1 MIDQLKEKNIAIE
14 NLISALN
21 NIDHQYLNMKYDR
34 IVGGFQKP
42 ERLFNAELYHQ
53 LRKIQEDINVASE
66 LTKMKLHIELVKTPG
81 IEVHPCIGDYR
92 PRKISPD
99 VVFHNSHNDTTNQ
112 LLVAEIKMEGASW
125 VNIGKDFQK
134 LLFYKLSRLQFKN
147 AVFIYTGSKDALEEI
162 LFRFSNNFLR
172 CLQDNE
178 IIIVLPKMQ
187 QNEKYNW
194 EAYNINLQNHE

>member
-1 MIDQLKEKNIAIE
+1 MIDQLKEKNIAVE
-14 NLISALN
+14 YLISALN
-21 NIDHQYLNMKYDR
+21 SIDNQYLNIKYNK
-34 IVGGFQKP
+34 IGGFQKP

-53 LRKIQEDINVASE
+53 LRKIQDEGFNVATE
-66 LTKMKLHIELVKTPG
+66 LTKIKLHIELVKIPG
-81 IEVHPCIGDYR
+81 IGVHPCIGDYR

-99 VVFHNSHNDTTNQ
+99 VVFHNSQNDTTNQ

-147 AVFIYTGSKDALEEI
+147 AVFIYTGSKDELEEI

-172 CLQDNE
+172 CLQDRE
-178 IIIVLPKMQ
+178 IIIVIPKML
-187 QNEKYNW
+187 QNKKYSW